1 MAQEAGV
8 EMGRPNGTDSS
19 VDRSIDDI
27 RQDIE
32 RTRQNISGT
41 VDSLGAKL
49 QGQLDWR
56 EYVRRK
62 PFVAIGVGVGAG
74 LVVSRMLIPRPKP
87 ASTVSDLIANTL
99 AKTVRLVTRPKQES
113 FLTGAFKMV
122 AGVVATQVAQSLHSE
137 SEDQDQFNNRSN
149 FRDSAVRS

>member
-8 EMGRPNGTDSS
+8 EMGRPNGSDSS

-62 PFVAIGVGVGAG
+62 PFLAIGVGVGTG

-87 ASTVSDLIANTL
+87 TSTISDLVANTL
-99 AKTVRLVTRPKQES
+99 AKTVRLVARPKEQS
-113 FLTGAFKMV
+113 FLTGAFKML

-137 SEDQDQFNNRSN
+137 SEDADQVSNRGH
-149 FRDSAVRS
+149 